1 MVPRQCQPTW
11 SLARSLSRVRVHMAS
26 AAGTQQVLTLSLD
39 DGLVAAL
46 RNPELVDL
54 FWETLQSQ
62 CCEENLAFY
71 LAVEHYKALAS
82 PAERR
87 AKALDI
93 WRSHLVHD
101 ATLALNAPEALKREC
116 DQCLFP
122 PPPPPPS
129 SSQSSQATVP
139 AEALVPSSPSTTPPP
154 QPDASAAAAMVDDPA
169 VTVFDALQQHCFQR
183 LRADFQ
189 LFVDSDA
196 YRHYLQSHKVSADAA
211 GSHADSASSS
221 APQAN
226 DAVLLAP
233 LDPNVSLFVPRTV
246 TLKDKVTKQPYTV
259 RIDAASSGVPSLL
272 VMQLLQ

>member
-71 LAVEHYKALAS
+71 LAVEQYKALAS

-139 AEALVPSSPSTTPPP
+139 AEALVPSSPPPP

-211 GSHADSASSS
+211 GSHADSTSSS

-226 DAVLLAP
+226 DAVLLAS